1 MKLLYCLFPLVY
13 GFNPYA
19 FLGKY
24 QVLFQP
30 NIFMVGDVINKND
43 NILLPISEK
52 SLEKLSSSLRFFDVI
67 SHKVLEMN
75 EKVTYDVIHNP
86 HMSLET
92 KERILLQMVNMVQS
106 GDDTGYH
113 ILNWYYF
120 IIQYIFQ
127 KDAEMKELLFDNHY
141 WFDVITQQL
150 PKIDQIGHEILR
162 QNENFIHI
170 ILENPHISY
179 DVKKVLIMNL
189 IHFVQMGDQ
198 FGSFVLEQYSHIA
211 DKIL

>member
-1 MKLLYCLFPLVY
+1 MKLLYFLFPLVY

-19 FLGKY
+19 SFGKY
-24 QVLFQP
+24 QTLFQP
-30 NIFMVGDVINKND
+30 NIFMITDIMDKND
-43 NILLPISEK
+43 NILLPITEK
-52 SLEKLSSSLRFFDVI
+52 SLEKLSSTLRYFDII

-86 HMSLET
+86 YMSLET

-127 KDAEMKELLFDNHY
+127 KDTEIKELLFDNHY

-150 PKIDQIGHEILR
+150 PKIDQMGHEILR
-162 QNENFIHI
+162 QNENWIHI

>member
-1 MKLLYCLFPLVY
+1 MKLLYFLFPLVY

-19 FLGKY
+19 SLGKY
-24 QVLFQP
+24 QSLFQP
-30 NIFMVGDVINKND
+30 NIFMISDIMDKND
-43 NILLPISEK
+43 NILLPITEK
-52 SLEKLSSSLRFFDVI
+52 SLEKLSSTLRYFDVI
-67 SHKVLEMN
+67 SHKVLETN

-86 HMSLET
+86 NMSLET

-106 GDDTGYH
+106 GDNTGYH

-120 IIQYIFQ
+120 IIQYIFE
-127 KDAEMKELLFDNHY
+127 KDAQMKELLFDNHY
-141 WFDVITQQL
+141 WFDIITQQL
-150 PKIDQIGHEILR
+150 PKIDQMGHEILR
-162 QNENFIHI
+162 QNENYIHI
-170 ILENPHISY
+170 ILENPYISY
-179 DVKKVLIMNL
+179 DLKKVLIMNL

>member
-19 FLGKY
+19 SLGKY

-30 NIFMVGDVINKND
+30 NIFTIHDSINKND

-127 KDAEMKELLFDNHY
+127 KDAEIKELLFDNHY
-141 WFDVITQQL
+141 WFDVFTQQL
-150 PKIDQIGHEILR
+150 PKIDQMGHEILR
-162 QNENFIHI
+162 QNENWIHI
-170 ILENPHISY
+170 ILENQHISY
-179 DVKKVLIMNL
+179 DVKKVLIPSDH
-189 IHFVQMGDQ
+189 HF
-198 FGSFVLEQYSHIA
+198 
-211 DKIL
+211 